1 MLATAEIPER
11 DTNNAIIWGYELI
24 ILHHTK
30 ITSLLL
36 SVISAVTYS
45 LYTSGNLQWQMRK
58 KEQKLHQKKE

>member
-1 MLATAEIPER
+1 MLATAEILER

-45 LYTSGNLQWQMRK
+45 LYTSGNLQ
-58 KEQKLHQKKE
+58 